1 MSPVS
6 PLARE
11 LASLRRRI
19 ADLERRQENSAR
31 HGAVTDV
38 DAEKQ
43 LVRLAIGK
51 GPDGTVQKSAW
62 IPYGQF
68 AGALKVHTPPTV
80 GQNMSMFAPGGSIEQ
95 AVALPF
101 TWNDDNESPSDK
113 EDENVITYGDV
124 RLTLKEDH
132 IRIEISGVVWKLSG
146 EGFAQAGGGM
156 GHDGQDVGKTHRHP
170 EVMPGPAETGTP
182 VADGPTV

>member
-1 MSPVS
+1 MSGLS
-6 PLARE
+6 PIARE
-11 LASLRRRI
+11 LANLRKRI
-19 ADLERRQENSAR
+19 ADLERRQENSFR

-51 GPDGTVQKSAW
+51 GVDGTVQKSAW

-80 GQNMSMFAPGGSIEQ
+80 GQNMSMFAPGGSLEQ

-101 TWNDDNESPSDK
+101 TWNEANASPSDQ

-124 RLTLKEDH
+124 RLTLKADH
-132 IRIEISGVVWKLSG
+132 IRIEIGGTVWKLSG

-156 GHDGQDVGKTHRHP
+156 GHDGQDVGKTHKHP
-170 EVMPGPAETGTP
+170 GVMPGGALTDPP
-182 VADGPTV
+182 VASGPTV